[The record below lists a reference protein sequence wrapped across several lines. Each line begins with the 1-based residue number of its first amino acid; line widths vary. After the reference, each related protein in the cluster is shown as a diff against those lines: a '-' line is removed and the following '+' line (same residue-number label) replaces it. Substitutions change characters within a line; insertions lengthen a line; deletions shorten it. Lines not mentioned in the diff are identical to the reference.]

1 MEKEFYVFILPW
13 IIVVIL
19 YWKFPI
25 TDNIIDVLSE
35 ENKRKKTEKITHRL
49 VLKTEKELKEMES
62 RRRFRRGRRSKNNLY
77 HSTTLNSTLLFSS

>member
-13 IIVVIL
+13 IIIVIL

-25 TDNIIDVLSE
+25 TDNIIDLLSE
-35 ENKRKKTEKITHRL
+35 ENKRRKTEKITHRL

-62 RRRFRRGRRSKNNLY
+62 RRRFRRGRRSETNLY

>member
-25 TDNIIDVLSE
+25 TDNIIDLLSE

-49 VLKTEKELKEMES
+49 VLKNEKELKEMEFQLTEKDILFILHMT
-62 RRRFRRGRRSKNNLY
+62 RR
-77 HSTTLNSTLLFSS
+77 

>member
-25 TDNIIDVLSE
+25 TDNIIDLLSE

-62 RRRFRRGRRSKNNLY
+62 RRKICGHCLRKKIRN
-77 HSTTLNSTLLFSS
+77 